1 MHVTLAT
8 FLTLKTNICH
18 EKERVFVSVSPE
30 EEIIQRT
37 IQVFSYNPNTVQVIN
52 DFSVMVF
59 LLDLLTLQNVQLDI
73 SLSCDCDTPCKVHT
87 IQ

>member
-59 LLDLLTLQNVQLDI
+59 FAGFVNSAERSVRYIIEL
-73 SLSCDCDTPCKVHT
+73 
-87 IQ
+87 

>member
-1 MHVTLAT
+1 MISVVPLYSVGCCRINETKKKELLHVTLAT

-59 LLDLLTLQNVQLDI
+59 LLDLLTL
-73 SLSCDCDTPCKVHT
+73 
-87 IQ
+87 